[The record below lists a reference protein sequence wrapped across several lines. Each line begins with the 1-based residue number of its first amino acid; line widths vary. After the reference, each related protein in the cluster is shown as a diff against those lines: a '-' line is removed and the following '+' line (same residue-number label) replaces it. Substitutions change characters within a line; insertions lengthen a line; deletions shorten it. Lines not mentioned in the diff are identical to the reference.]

1 MRAAASAGILS
12 DGCQWRTK
20 STGHENGVVV
30 ADVDK
35 LVRMCRRSTA
45 QMRPVL
51 PLGQAMSVGMVGFLD
66 GAAFRYLGTVKTML
80 GVSPGR
86 SRTGKGPPTVQLVS
100 GKDVSA
106 SGRIEGETSETFG
119 AIAKAKARIEVTFGS
134 DKSFLLIAQRTAIT
148 TMSEPAQLLAEM
160 LKAYKV
166 GLWRKNY
173 CLVYQVGVASTYRAA
188 LSHQTGAKL
197 LLSTGATVAAGP
209 VPLGD
214 LGASANYESSN
225 GAVEQVVSDEPVTAF
240 FNAYRVKDRL
250 FKDATVEVASAL
262 ASTVSRSE
270 SLRRLGAGKS
280 PFEAA

>member
-1 MRAAASAGILS
+1 VI
-12 DGCQWRTK
+12 
-20 STGHENGVVV
+20 V
-30 ADVDK
+30 ADIDK
-35 LVRMCRRSTA
+35 LVRMCRRGTVK
-45 QMRPVL
+45 MRPVL

-66 GAAFRYLGTVKTML
+66 GHAFRYLGTVKSML

-86 SRTGKGPPTVQLVS
+86 SRTGKGPPGVQLVS
-100 GKDVSA
+100 GKDVSV
-106 SGRIEGETSETFG
+106 SGRVKGETSETFG
-119 AIAKAKARIEVTFGS
+119 AIAKAKARIEVNFGS
-134 DKSFLLIAQRTAIT
+134 DKSFLLVAQRIEIT

-173 CLVYQVGVASTYRAA
+173 CFVYQVGVATGFRAA

-197 LLSTGATVAAGP
+197 LLSTDATVAPGG
-209 VPLGD
+209 VSLGD
-214 LGASANYESSN
+214 LGASAEYESLN

-240 FNAYRVKDRL
+240 FNAYRIKDRL
-250 FKDATVEVASAL
+250 FKDATVEVASTL
-262 ASTVSRSE
+262 PSTVSRSE